1 MSDLLSRV
9 VKDFAALPLVA
20 VSTALDRLGLSG
32 HCQGLRSVGAP
43 GASSQGSRLC
53 GRAFTVRLLPCGPRD
68 GRTPNGR
75 LDDYLQ
81 DVPPGYV
88 VVLDNRGHD
97 DVAVWTPALSRD
109 AAGQGI
115 AGVVIDGAASV
126 SDADSAVNFPL
137 FAQAT
142 CLRSGQDRVRVEG
155 FNLPVEIGGVR
166 VECDD
171 IVLAGANGV
180 LVVPRE
186 RAKQVLALA
195 RECLSTE
202 SQSHVVA
209 DSNR

>member
-1 MSDLLSRV
+1 MSDPLSRV
-9 VKDFAALPLVA
+9 IQDFAALPLSV
-20 VSTALDRLGLSG
+20 VSSALDRLGLLG
-32 HCQGLRSVGAP
+32 HCQGLRALRTP
-43 GASSQGSRLC
+43 GALGPVARLC
-53 GRAFTVRLLPCGPRD
+53 GRAFAVRFLPCGPRD

-88 VVLDNRGHD
+88 VVLDNRGHE
-97 DVAVWTPALSRD
+97 DVAVWTGSLSRD
-109 AAGQGI
+109 AAAQGI
-115 AGVVIDGAASV
+115 AGVVIDGAASLADT
-126 SDADSAVNFPL
+126 DAIANLPL

-171 IVLAGANGV
+171 IVMADANGV

-186 RAKQVLALA
+186 RVKQVLALA
-195 RECLSTE
+195 REILTSE
-202 SQSHVVA
+202 SESHVAA
-209 DSNR
+209 DPHR